1 MASLDDVITV
11 GNSLNKNISQ
21 LIVRLGTDSAS
32 LVSAVNGVTVKAT
45 GTFTCA
51 AAATTTVTET
61 ATQANS
67 VILLMPTNA
76 AAGTLMGAATSL
88 YVSARTANTSFAVS
102 TANAGA
108 AAGTETFTYALFNPS

>member
-21 LIVRLGTDSAS
+21 LILGMQSNTNSI
-32 LVSAVNGVTVKAT
+32 VSAIGGVTLKAS

-51 AAATTTVTET
+51 AAATTTVTQT

-67 VILLMPTNA
+67 IILLMPTNA
-76 AAGTLMGAATSL
+76 AAATLISGAQSL
-88 YVSARTANTSFAVS
+88 YVSARTANTSFAVT
-102 TANAGA
+102 TASGVA
-108 AAGTETFTYALFNPS
+108 AAGTETFAYALFNPG